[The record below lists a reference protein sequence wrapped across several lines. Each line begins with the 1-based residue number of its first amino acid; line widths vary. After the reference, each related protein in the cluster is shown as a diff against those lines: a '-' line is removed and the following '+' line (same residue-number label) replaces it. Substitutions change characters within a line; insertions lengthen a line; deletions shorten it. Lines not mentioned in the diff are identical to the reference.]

1 MRILLDMDGVVADFM
16 TPWLEQY
23 NELTGEGVKLSDI
36 TGPDAAKFVGDPYL
50 LKRIKDSCG
59 FMRALKPLPGAIDG
73 VAQLHSD
80 GHDIVFVSNGTN
92 CPTSMHEKR
101 DWLKFYF
108 HRQWKYVPLVLTYH
122 KYLVRGD
129 VLLED
134 TPRNLEKLEHGTKG
148 LLYHHKYN
156 AQETR
161 FERIYDW
168 SHFLQWVDE
177 NKDRY
182 ET

>member
-16 TPWLEQY
+16 GAWLEQY
-23 NELTGEGVKLSDI
+23 NALTGEGVKLSDI
-36 TGPDAAKFVGDPYL
+36 NDPNTSKFVGDPYL
-50 LKRIKDSCG
+50 LRKIKDSCG
-59 FMRALKPLPGAIDG
+59 FIRGLQPLPGAIES
-73 VAQLHSD
+73 VKKLHSD
-80 GHDIVFVSNGTN
+80 GHEVIFVSNGTN
-92 CPTSMHEKR
+92 CPTSGHEKR

-108 HRQWKYVPLVLTYH
+108 HREWQYAPLVLTYQKH
-122 KYLVRGD
+122 YVRGD

-134 TPRNLEKLEHGTKG
+134 TPRNLEKLEHGTKA
-148 LLYHHKYN
+148 LLYHQKYN

-177 NKDRY
+177 NK
-182 ET
+182 